1 MHCRLPL
8 PPYHCRP
15 DITPPWVGPTL
26 NRRWHASYCADTD
39 TLALLTDKTKQA
51 SEAHRTAAEAAATIN
66 RLQVEQVSEP
76 AQQAQQGLVVS
87 RAESLSVICTAAA
100 INSLQVTPGKAG

>member
-51 SEAHRTAAEAAATIN
+51 SEAHKTAAEAAATIN
-66 RLQVEQVSEP
+66 RLQVEQVGEP
-76 AQQAQQGLVVS
+76 GPSRVYCEQGGVLFARRPPSTAS
-87 RAESLSVICTAAA
+87 R
-100 INSLQVTPGKAG
+100 